1 MTRWQSKISQTT
13 RSKVGPTSSVVSACV
28 MVNRHPVI
36 RVLRN
41 VAGFVLV
48 VLGVVGLVTPFL
60 QGILFIVLGL
70 VLIDLPI
77 KHRIHLW
84 WGNRFRTYRWIAIKH
99 HSIKRALVHR
109 RRDRKARKAEQRGHP
124 DPGPGS

>member
-1 MTRWQSKISQTT
+1 
-13 RSKVGPTSSVVSACV
+13 

-41 VAGFVLV
+41 IAGFVLV
-48 VLGVVGLVTPFL
+48 VLGVVGLVTPIL

-70 VLIDLPI
+70 ALIDLPI
-77 KHRIHLW
+77 KHRIHHWL
-84 WGNRFRTYRWIAIKH
+84 GNRYRTYRWIALKH
-99 HSIKRALVHR
+99 HRLKRALAHR
-109 RRDRKARKAEQRGHP
+109 HRNRKARKAERRGHP

>member
-1 MTRWQSKISQTT
+1 
-13 RSKVGPTSSVVSACV
+13 
-28 MVNRHPVI
+28 MVDRHPVI

-41 VAGFVLV
+41 LGGLALVA
-48 VLGVVGLVTPFL
+48 LGIVGLVTPFL

-70 VLIDLPI
+70 ALIDLPI

-84 WGNRFRTYRWIAIKH
+84 LGNRYGPYRWIALKH
-99 HSIKRALVHR
+99 HRIKRALAHR
-109 RRDRKARKAEQRGHP
+109 RRKRKARKAEQRGHP

>member
-1 MTRWQSKISQTT
+1 MTRWQPKISWTT
-13 RSKVGPTSSVVSACV
+13 RSKVEPTSSVVSVCV

-41 VAGFVLV
+41 TAGFVLV

-60 QGILFIVLGL
+60 QGILMIVLGL
-70 VLIDLPI
+70 ALIDLPI

-84 WGNRFRTYRWIAIKH
+84 LGNRYRPYRWIAIKH
-99 HSIKRALVHR
+99 HRIKRALAHR
-109 RRDRKARKAEQRGHP
+109 RRNRKARKAEQRGHP
-124 DPGPGS
+124 DPGPWS